1 MTDRKDR
8 WIETRVAGKSFMDIG
23 GLWGTR
29 NEKVSVAL
37 NAGART
43 ATMADIA
50 PLDHQL
56 WKDFDAHCRQRNVH
70 GYGRAQLDIVEPPL
84 EYADLVH
91 DVVHCSGIIYHV
103 PDPYRMLANL
113 RKLTGEYLILTS
125 MVVPERIE
133 NSVGMLDF
141 PADRATFVPS
151 LRDSTRA
158 IVAAHFDALGLT
170 VAAIN
175 QPLNEPWRWPDGTPN
190 YGPWW
195 WLMSPAFLR
204 GLVEVA
210 GFTIEDECWSWEQ
223 RSYSFL
229 ARRGATAG

>member
-1 MTDRKDR
+1 MSDQKDR

-37 NAGART
+37 KADARK

-50 PLDHQL
+50 PFDHQL
-56 WKDFDAHCRQRNVH
+56 WRDFDAHCRQRNAS
-70 GYGRAQLDIVEPPL
+70 GYGRAHLDIVEPPL
-84 EYADLVH
+84 EYSDLVH

-113 RKLTGEYLILTS
+113 YKLTGDYLILTS
-125 MVVPERIE
+125 MVVPERVE
-133 NSVGMLDF
+133 NGFGGMDF
-141 PADRATFVPS
+141 PADRATFIPS
-151 LRDSTRA
+151 LCESTRA
-158 IVAAHFDALGLT
+158 IVATHFNGLGLS
-170 VAAIN
+170 VGAIN
-175 QPLNEPWRWPDGTPN
+175 RPLDEPWRWPDGTPN

-210 GFTIEDECWSWEQ
+210 GFIVEDECWSWED

-229 ARRGATAG
+229 ARRTV

>member
-1 MTDRKDR
+1 MADKKDH
-8 WIETRVAGKSFMDIG
+8 WIETLARGKSFMDIG

-37 NAGART
+37 KAGASK

-50 PLDHQL
+50 PLDHAL
-56 WKDFDAHCRQRNVH
+56 WSDFDAHCQRMNVS
-70 GYGRAQLDIVEPPL
+70 GYGRTQLDIVEPP
-84 EYADLVH
+84 ADSAGLVH

-113 RKLTGEYLILTS
+113 RRLAGEHLILTS
-125 MVVPERIE
+125 MVVPERIA
-133 NSVGMLDF
+133 NGAGTLDF

-158 IVAAHFDALGLT
+158 IVAAHFDALGLS

-175 QPLNEPWRWPDGTPN
+175 QPLDEAWRWPDGTPN

-204 GLVEVA
+204 GLLEVA
-210 GFTIEDECWSWEQ
+210 GFAIEDECWSWEQ

-229 ARRGATAG
+229 ARRTVTAA

>member
-1 MTDRKDR
+1 MADLKDR
-8 WIETRVAGKSFMDIG
+8 WIEALAPGKSFMDVG

-37 NAGART
+37 KAGARA

-50 PLDHQL
+50 PLGHQL
-56 WKDFDAHCRQRNVH
+56 WQDFDEHCRRLGIS
-70 GYGRAQLDIVEPPL
+70 GYACTRLDVVEPP
-84 EYADLVH
+84 ADQAALVH

-113 RKLTGEYLILTS
+113 RKLASEHLIITS
-125 MVVPERIE
+125 MVVPEHIE
-133 NSVGMLDF
+133 NAQGRLDF
-141 PADRATFVPS
+141 PADHAAFVPS
-151 LRDSTRA
+151 LTDITRA
-158 IVAAHFDALGLT
+158 IVAAHFDALDLS

-175 QPLNEPWRWPDGTPN
+175 TPLAEPWRWPDGTPN

-204 GLVEVA
+204 GVIEVA
-210 GFTIEDECWSWEQ
+210 GFTIEDECWSWEG

-229 ARRGATAG
+229 ARRTKR